1 MRTYHVY
8 IMASRSRALYTGV
21 TRDLTRRVSEHKQ
34 NLVAGFTSRYKINRL
49 VYYEDFRDTR
59 AAIVREKQ
67 IKGWLRSKKIALI
80 ESTNPMW
87 QDLSE
92 GWYGK
97 SRCFAAL
104 SMTADRVRAP
114 SKGPVGQPQ

>member
-1 MRTYHVY
+1 MRTFYVC

-34 NLVAGFTSRYKINRL
+34 KLIPGFTSTYNINRL
-49 VYYEDFRDTR
+49 VYYEDFRYVR
-59 AAIVREKQ
+59 AAIAREKQ
-67 IKGWLRSKKIALI
+67 IKAWRRSKKIALI
-80 ESTNPMW
+80 ESKNPAW

-97 SRCFAAL
+97 
-104 SMTADRVRAP
+104 ADP
-114 SKGPVGQPQ
+114 SLCSG